1 MPHNLISKYRTE
13 LMGLAIIWI
22 YLFHSGIDFEDTF
35 TSCFFTFLKDA
46 GYGGVDLFFFL
57 SGFGLMQGMLKKK
70 YYPLQFYKKRSLR
83 ILPTYWL
90 VTSAVAAGQMIFR
103 SEISRLGIF
112 LLELTTVA
120 FFFMGVR
127 YDWFIASLMAFY
139 LVFPL
144 FFYCYQGISHKGSLI
159 IAIVGSSLFLCAL
172 IIPSQ
177 LNYLLIFA
185 TRIPIFFIGAHV
197 GYLSHEG
204 RIKTTARIGW
214 FFMICLAGAVASLIF
229 IFSITSQD
237 ERWHYGLWWYP
248 FIVGSYPICFFVA
261 YILEKLSDDIGK
273 NYFYAKMKGFLNF
286 CGRYSLEI
294 YLLHAS
300 IVFKIGEKIW
310 PHLESQYSAI
320 RTLNRGHI
328 FEYLIYFAVTIALSV
343 PLHRISISIQRLFKE
358 PAEHAG

>member
-1 MPHNLISKYRTE
+1 
-13 LMGLAIIWI
+13 MGIAIIWI
-22 YLFHSGIDFEDTF
+22 YLFHSGIDFEGNIL
-35 TSCFFTFLKDA
+35 SYIFTFLKNT

-70 YYPLQFYKKRSLR
+70 YSPLQYYRKRSLR

-90 VTSAVAAGQMIFR
+90 VTSAIMVGHLIFKDD
-103 SEISRLGIF
+103 INILGAF
-112 LLELTTVA
+112 LLELTTVG
-120 FFFMGVR
+120 FIFMGFR

-144 FFYCYQGISHKGSLI
+144 FFYCYKGSSNKGSLI

-197 GYLSHEG
+197 GYLSYTG
-204 RIKTTARIGW
+204 GMKTTARIDW
-214 FFMICLAGAVASLIF
+214 FCMTCLVGAVASLVF
-229 IFSITSQD
+229 MFSITSQD

-248 FIVGSYPICFFVA
+248 FIIGSYPICFFVA
-261 YILEKLSDDIGK
+261 YTLEKLGDYLGN
-273 NYFYAKMKGFLNF
+273 NYFYAKMRGFLNL

-310 PHLESQYSAI
+310 PHYESQYAVI
-320 RTLNRGHI
+320 GTLNKGHI
-328 FEYLIYFAVTIALSV
+328 VEYLLYFAITISLSV
-343 PLHRISISIQRLFKE
+343 PLHRISISIQRLFNGPE
-358 PAEHAG
+358 EQAG